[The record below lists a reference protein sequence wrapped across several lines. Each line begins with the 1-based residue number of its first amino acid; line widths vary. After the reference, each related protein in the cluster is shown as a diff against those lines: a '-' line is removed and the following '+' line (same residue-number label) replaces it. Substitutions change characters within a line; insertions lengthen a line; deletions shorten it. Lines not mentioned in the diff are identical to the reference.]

1 MRLTGLSRA
10 ATRRRSR
17 QSADFGRWLEALLVA
32 VLIIQIARL
41 AWALVTPVGLFG
53 DWRARQP
60 VMVGADARRS
70 LFAAFDP
77 FFRSAAVSGSPG
89 VQQVT
94 SLALQL
100 FGTRMNEGSGQG
112 SAIIADSEGV
122 QTSYV
127 VGDEIAPGVTLK
139 AVAFDHVV
147 IDRGGTE
154 ETLFIDQ
161 SNGGTANEAA
171 PAAGAGAPIPPGPG
185 RGSVPGGAA
194 PAPGAAG
201 APGGLVLPASGGL
214 SAQDLATGASFA
226 PRNEGGRVTGIV
238 VNQQGRNEAFAR
250 AGLRPGDIITQ
261 VNGRAIS
268 SPADIRAL
276 QSQILPGARLSL
288 MVERGSATVPVA
300 IILEGSK

>member
-1 MRLTGLSRA
+1 M
-10 ATRRRSR
+10 
-17 QSADFGRWLEALLVA
+17 LLVA

-77 FFRSAAVSGSPG
+77 FFRSAAVSGAPG

-147 IDRGGTE
+147 IDRGGTA

-161 SNGGTANEAA
+161 SNGGTTNEAG

-185 RGSVPGGAA
+185 RGPVPGGAA
-194 PAPGAAG
+194 PGAPG

-214 SAQDLATGASFA
+214 SAQDLASGASFA

-300 IILEGSK
+300 IILEGGQ